1 MAGPLAGLKVLDFS
15 TLLPGPYATLLLADL
30 GADVLRIVSGSR
42 PDLAALMPPFL
53 PGTKISASAAWLGRN
68 KRSITLNLKDERA
81 IKIVHQLIA
90 EYDILLEQ
98 FRPGVMA
105 KLKLGYDDLKKIN
118 PNLIYCS
125 LTGYGQNG
133 PMVNRAGHDINYLSR
148 AGLMAHSGHK
158 ASGPSLTGM
167 QIADVASGSNNTVVG
182 ILAAVIHRTN
192 SQKGQH
198 IDISMTDGVVPFN
211 AMTGTAA
218 LVDGQEAD
226 REEGMLNGGAL
237 YDFYET
243 QDGKYISFGGLEPQF
258 FSAFCNTIDCQDLI
272 KGGPTPQNCQEAKE
286 RVRKIMKS
294 KTRDEWTQIFNK
306 TDACFEPV
314 LTLTEALADP
324 LIKER
329 EMVIELP
336 GPDGKK
342 VKQLGCPFKFSET
355 PPQYNHIGE
364 PAGTNTPEV
373 LKSLGYSEKDIKD
386 FGQTG
391 LFD

>member
-1 MAGPLAGLKVLDFS
+1 MAGPLAGLKILDFS

-53 PGTKISASAAWLGRN
+53 PGTKISSSAAWLGRN

-118 PNLIYCS
+118 PALIYCS

-133 PMVNRAGHDINYLSR
+133 PMANRAGHDINYLSR
-148 AGLMAHSGHK
+148 SGLMAHSGRK
-158 ASGPSLTGM
+158 AEGPSLTGM

-182 ILAAVIHRTN
+182 ILAAVIHRNN

-218 LVDGQEAD
+218 LVDGQETD

-258 FSAFCNTIDCQDLI
+258 FSAFCDTIDRPDLI
-272 KGGPTPQNCQEAKE
+272 KGGAMPPNCQKAKE
-286 RVRKIMKS
+286 GVSKIIKS

-314 LTLTEALADP
+314 LTLTEALNDP

-336 GPDGKK
+336 GQDGKT
-342 VKQLGCPFKFSET
+342 VKQLGCPFKFSKT
-355 PPQYNHIGE
+355 PPQYNHIGQ
-364 PAGTNTPEV
+364 PAGTNNMEV
-373 LKSLGYSEKDIKD
+373 LKSLGYSEKNIKD